1 MSSELYSGFSDLAR
15 QAMLQPQEALM
26 EVKSKKN
33 KLYIGIPK
41 EVSFQENRVPL
52 TPLSVALLINN
63 GHEVILQSN
72 AGQAANFSDKDYSDQ
87 GAQIVYD
94 QQTVYTNADIIIK
107 IAPPTL
113 GDIDLMKHHQIL
125 ISTLQM
131 ATLNPDCLHA
141 LMNKKVTALSFEH
154 LRDEGNSLS
163 VVRAMSEIVG
173 ATSILIAA
181 EYLSNVFDGK
191 GLMLGGITGV
201 PPTEIVIL
209 GAGTVGE
216 YAARTAISLGAE
228 VKVFDPSIYKLRRL
242 QNNIGARVFTSV
254 VQPIVLEK
262 AITTCDVAIG
272 AMRAEDGR
280 SPCII
285 SESTVSRM
293 KRDSVII
300 DVSIDQ
306 GGCFETS
313 EVTNHTNPVFRKYDV
328 IHYCVPNI
336 ASRVARTA
344 TYALTNI
351 FAPILLDIGEQGGI
365 KNVIWQKSGV
375 RNSVYIYQGNL
386 TNKHIGDRF
395 NIPCKD
401 LDLLI
406 VSHR

>member
-1 MSSELYSGFSDLAR
+1 MSSELYSGFSDAAK
-15 QAMLQPQEALM
+15 QAMMQPQESLL

-33 KLYIGIPK
+33 KLHIGIPK
-41 EVSFQENRVPL
+41 ETSFQENRVAL

-63 GHEVILQSN
+63 GHEVILESN
-72 AGQAANFSDKDYSDQ
+72 AGQAAKFSDKDYSEQ
-87 GAQIVYD
+87 GAKIVYD
-94 QQTVYTNADIIIK
+94 SKAVYEAHIIIK

-113 GDIDLMKHHQIL
+113 QEIAMMKSHQIL
-125 ISTLQM
+125 ISALQLSTLQ
-131 ATLNPDCLHA
+131 ADCLQA
-141 LMNKKVTALSFEH
+141 LMQKKVTALCFEH
-154 LRDEGNSLS
+154 LRDEGGALS

-173 ATSILIAA
+173 ATSILIAG

-191 GLMLGGITGV
+191 GLMLGGVTGV

-216 YAARTAISLGAE
+216 YAARTAIALGAE

-242 QNNIGARVFTSV
+242 QNNIGTRVFTSV

-272 AMRAEDGR
+272 ALRAEDGR
-280 SPCII
+280 SPCIVT
-285 SESTVSRM
+285 ESTVSRM
-293 KRDSVII
+293 KPNSVIV

-313 EVTNHTNPVFRKYDV
+313 EITNHTHPVFRKYDV

-351 FAPILLDIGEQGGI
+351 FTPILLDIGEQGGL
-365 KNVIWQKSGV
+365 KNVIWRKAGV
-375 RNSVYIYQGNL
+375 RNSVYIYEGQL
-386 TNKHIGDRF
+386 TSKYIGERF